1 MVARS
6 GRGQKVSVFQTFM
19 IVAPSRHAYVRAPRI
34 CSVHGT
40 GKKAA
45 MAAWA
50 SRGFNK
56 KTDVIEPQKAFIH
69 VGLLFNGSPGSAG
82 QPFI

>member
-40 GKKAA
+40 GKKAGV
-45 MAAWA
+45 
-50 SRGFNK
+50 SNK
-56 KTDVIEPQKAFIH
+56 KTDVIEHPKGIH
-69 VGLLFNGSPGSAG
+69 PRRLTF
-82 QPFI
+82 